1 MLSPCLPPPPHP
13 PLTFF
18 SSFLSGCMY
27 AQQQWT
33 ELLLVAR
40 TVKWLD
46 LLDLPGLPCL
56 IAGLV
61 FLPLI
66 SVGIT
71 ALHGTVLSCAGLDLW

>member
-1 MLSPCLPPPPHP
+1 
-13 PLTFF
+13 
-18 SSFLSGCMY
+18 MY

-61 FLPLI
+61 CFLPLI

-71 ALHGTVLSCAGLDLW
+71 SLHGTVLSCAGLDLW